1 MADWEDE
8 EFEPSL
14 PSLKKEQPK
23 GVWDDEDADD
33 EDVKESWEDE
43 EEPKQAPKQEP
54 KEEKT
59 AKPANK
65 SAGKKTKQPEA
76 KATEVADQVLADPVA
91 EKLRQQRLVEEADYK
106 ATAELFAKKGD
117 EKSLDNFIPKSESD
131 FLEYAELLSHK
142 IRPYEKSFHYIGL
155 VKAVIK
161 LSLTSVKAADAKD
174 VASSITAIANEK
186 LKAEKEANAGKK
198 KQGGKKKQLHVDK
211 PDDDVAAGHYDDVDD
226 YDFM

>member
-1 MADWEDE
+1 M
-8 EFEPSL
+8 
-14 PSLKKEQPK
+14 
-23 GVWDDEDADD
+23 WDDEDAED

-43 EEPKQAPKQEP
+43 EPKQPPKQVP

-59 AKPANK
+59 TVKPASK
-65 SAGKKTKQPEA
+65 APVKKAKQPES
-76 KATEVADQVLADPVA
+76 KAAQIADEVLADSVA

-131 FLEYAELLSHK
+131 FLEYAELLSHT
-142 IRPYEKSFHYIGL
+142 IRLYEKSFHYIGL
-155 VKAVIK
+155 LKAVTR
-161 LSLTSVKAADAKD
+161 LSMTSLKAADVKD
-174 VASSITAIANEK
+174 IASSVTAIANEK

-211 PDDDVAAGHYDDVDD
+211 PDDDIVTGRYDDVDD